1 MEAKLA
7 GLLGIARRAG
17 HIHIGFDAVRNLLHD
32 GKARLVLLA
41 EDCSAKTEK
50 ELRFTG
56 RENRCPIRTVAADKL
71 ALAAALGLEKPVAAV
86 ATDDH
91 GFAAAMQRVLPNPL
105 NDGTETKEDVA
116 L

>member
-1 MEAKLA
+1 MEPKLT

-17 HIHIGFDAVRNLLHD
+17 HIHIGFDAVKALLHC

-41 EDCSAKTEK
+41 ADCSPKTEK
-50 ELRFTG
+50 ELRFAG
-56 RENRCPIRTVAADKL
+56 QNGHCPIRTVAADKT

-91 GFAAAMQRVLPNPL
+91 GFAAAMQRVLPDPPCAST
-105 NDGTETKEDVA
+105 DTKEDVA

>member
-1 MEAKLA
+1 MEPKLA

-17 HIHIGFDAVRNLLHD
+17 HIHIGFDAVKALLHA

-41 EDCSAKTEK
+41 ADCSPKTEK
-50 ELRFTG
+50 ELRFAG
-56 RENRCPIRTVAADKL
+56 QDGRCPIRTVAADKA

-91 GFAAAMQRVLPNPL
+91 GFAAAMQRVLPDPPCAST
-105 NDGTETKEDVA
+105 DTKEDVA

>member
-1 MEAKLA
+1 MEPKLS

-17 HIHIGFDAVRNLLHD
+17 HIFIGFDAVKGLLYS

-50 ELRFTG
+50 ELRFAG
-56 RENRCPIRTVAADKL
+56 REGHCPIRTIAADK
-71 ALAAALGLEKPVAAV
+71 AAMAAALGMEKPVAAV

-91 GFAAAMQRVLPNPL
+91 GFAAAMQRVLPDPSRAS
-105 NDGTETKEDVA
+105 TETKEDVA